1 MKKFDSRRFFTVLS
15 VVLACAYFGFVCVS
29 RAQSSKGEYD
39 DAMEKGR
46 QLLASGKLDDAI
58 KEFKTAIKVSD
69 GKEYL
74 AYWGLAQTYYR
85 LDAVKNV
92 SDTCKKIIDIA
103 PNDHV
108 RAEAYNLNGI
118 ALLRNSDG
126 KKKELADAEALLRKA
141 LEVDPNLRMAH
152 YNLGKTLLTEGR
164 DPEGTDEMKA
174 YLAVLP
180 DGPDAAN
187 AKKYIASPN
196 CAREECSNEFSF
208 TSSKGEYISSDDL
221 RGKIV
226 VVDFWATW
234 CEPCRNA
241 FPALQYIYK
250 RADKEKV
257 VLISVSEDNNDKA
270 WHAFL
275 EKYHPDWTEVRDASG
290 KLRRLLAPNSTGIPT
305 YLVIDSGGIVRK
317 RYTGWSS
324 SQDGQIEDDIKK
336 LSKTVASAPKTQ

>member
-1 MKKFDSRRFFTVLS
+1 VVLS
-15 VVLACAYFGFVCVS
+15 LVLTTAYFGFVCVS

-39 DAMEKGR
+39 DSMEKGR
-46 QLLASGKLDDAI
+46 QLLTSGKLDDAI

-74 AYWGLAQTYYR
+74 AYWGLAQTYFR

-92 SDTCKKIIDIA
+92 SDTCKKIIEIA

-118 ALLRNSDG
+118 ALLRASDG
-126 KKKELADAEALLRKA
+126 NKKQLSEAETLLRKA
-141 LEVDPNLRMAH
+141 LETDPNLRVAH
-152 YNLGKTLLTEGR
+152 YNLGKTLLVEGHDSEGR
-164 DPEGTDEMKA
+164 DEMKA
-174 YLAVLP
+174 YLAAWA

-208 TSSKGEYISSDDL
+208 TSAKGEYISSDDL

-250 RADKEKV
+250 RSDKEKV
-257 VLISVSEDNNDKA
+257 VLISVSEDNNERA
-270 WHAFL
+270 WRAFL
-275 EKYHPDWTEVRDASG
+275 DKYHPDWTEVRDASG

-324 SQDGQIEDDIKK
+324 SQDEQIEDDIKK
-336 LSKTVASAPKTQ
+336 LSKTVASAPKAQ

>member
-1 MKKFDSRRFFTVLS
+1 LNYCRPEILD
-15 VVLACAYFGFVCVS
+15 LAASPAEAENES
-29 RAQSSKGEYD
+29 RAQSSKAEYD

-46 QLLASGKLDDAI
+46 QLMTSGKLDDAV

-74 AYWGLAQTYYR
+74 AYWGLAQTYFR

-92 SDTCKKIIDIA
+92 SDTCKKIIEIA

-108 RAEAYNLNGI
+108 RGEAYNLNGI

-126 KKKELADAEALLRKA
+126 KKKELADAEALFRKA
-141 LEVDPNLRMAH
+141 LELDPNLRVAH

-164 DPEGTDEMKA
+164 DPEGTEELKA

-180 DGPDAAN
+180 DGPDATN

-226 VVDFWATW
+226 IVDFWATW

-250 RADKEKV
+250 RSDKEKV

-290 KLRRLLAPNSTGIPT
+290 KLRRLLAPSSTGIPT
-305 YLVIDSGGIVRK
+305 YLVIDGGGIVRK

-336 LSKTVASAPKTQ
+336 LSKAVASAPKTQ